1 MSEIK
6 ISNYTPKTLTD
17 TVYLHLRPKT
27 SYYGVLEGMTVV
39 KTVKST
45 DAEVAPGDFIVKLEV
60 SVPAEF
66 FIEAMPSARITLD
79 SGQIVPVVFEQ
90 QTEGED

>member
-6 ISNYTPKTLTD
+6 IGSFTPKTLTD
-17 TVYLHLRPKT
+17 TVYLHLRPKS
-27 SYYGVLEGMTVV
+27 SYYGTLEGMTVV

-45 DAEVAPGDFIVKLEV
+45 DGEVAPGDFIVKLEV

-79 SGQIVPVVFEQ
+79 SGQIVPVTFAQ
-90 QTEGED
+90 QPGGED